1 MDGDQILGALALDLK
16 KRDCLARKTL
26 VTTMMSNV
34 GLEQTMARVGI
45 KLVRTPVGD
54 RYILERMLQEDYN
67 FGGEQS
73 GHIIFLDHSTTGD
86 GLISALQLMGV
97 MRRTGKTLSELAAYV
112 ELLPQVLVNVQV
124 RERKNLEEIP
134 SFQKAVRARQTMLQG
149 VGRLLVRYSGTEPL
163 VRIMV
168 EGEERGMVENIAHE
182 LADILRGE
190 IGLEDMAAPEAS
202 PHK

>member
-1 MDGDQILGALALDLK
+1 M
-16 KRDCLARKTL
+16 
-26 VTTMMSNV
+26 
-34 GLEQTMARVGI
+34 
-45 KLVRTPVGD
+45 VRTPVGD

-73 GHIIFLDHSTTGD
+73 GHIIFLDHNTTGD

-97 MRRTGKTLSELAAYV
+97 MRRTGKSLSELAAYV
-112 ELLPQVLVNVQV
+112 ELLPQVLVNVRV
-124 RERKNLEEIP
+124 RERKNLEEIA

-168 EGEERGMVENIAHE
+168 EGEERGMVENIAQE
-182 LADILRGE
+182 LADILRKE
-190 IGLEDMAAPEAS
+190 IGLEDMAAPDGS
-202 PHK
+202 PLK